1 MKKDYREANRSGI
14 RNDDIPRDI
23 FEEKSGSEEE
33 QCDFEFRINHTVYWI
48 TSFDGK
54 VVDENL

>member
-1 MKKDYREANRSGI
+1 MKKDNREANRSGI

-23 FEEKSGSEEE
+23 FEEERDSEEE
-33 QCDFEFRINHTVYWI
+33 QCGFEINHTVYWI